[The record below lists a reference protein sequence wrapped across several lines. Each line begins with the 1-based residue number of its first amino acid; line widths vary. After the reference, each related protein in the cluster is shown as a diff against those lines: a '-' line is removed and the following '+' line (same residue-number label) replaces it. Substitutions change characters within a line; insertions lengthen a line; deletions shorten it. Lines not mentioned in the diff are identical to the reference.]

1 MHTHLYMYL
10 YMYPDVCVYIYIYI
24 YTFMLTER
32 ENTVFTITLYVNLSI
47 SIYDNSVIPTFTTRH
62 SQKNECHLEVPLTLF
77 FLHWC
82 GLSYSYEFGFSP
94 PS

>member
-1 MHTHLYMYL
+1 MGDLGLM
-10 YMYPDVCVYIYIYI
+10 
-24 YTFMLTER
+24 
-32 ENTVFTITLYVNLSI
+32 NTVAVIHARDSKFPGPHGKVKKSDIYI

-62 SQKNECHLEVPLTLF
+62 SQKNECHLEVPLTLL